1 MEDDKMIR
9 IILGV
14 LLALPGGAGLIFF
27 LAGSNDR
34 DDLTFGL
41 TFLII
46 GLCFISSGF
55 LSRNQKRWES
65 VIESAL
71 NMLRKNGKIETNNLA
86 QQVGLSE
93 VDVIKYLNKAKKKGL
108 IAVQEEP
115 MAKTDINT
123 KESISE
129 DLSKENKKVAN
140 DVQSKNGFSH
150 DHQKVDQLKMLLKEG
165 LVTEDEFNQKIS
177 TSRGHSQSAVEII
190 NTPTTSSQPDTSKRS
205 AKLTLYGDMTVG
217 QLKKSFRDAYNVAIR
232 AYKGKRIADDDVIL
246 SSIGLRKN
254 NEVPVKF
261 HGRTKVE
268 NVEKFFKEK
277 LGISIQI
284 ENTNGALADN
294 NLSLSR
300 VSK

>member
-1 MEDDKMIR
+1 MIR
-9 IILGV
+9 IIFGAFFTFIGGLG
-14 LLALPGGAGLIFF
+14 LIIFLDGGSKREDLAFGLALYGTFF
-27 LAGSNDR
+27 
-34 DDLTFGL
+34 
-41 TFLII
+41 II
-46 GLCFISSGF
+46 GLCMIYFGRRGR
-55 LSRNQKRWES
+55 RNRKRWKF

-71 NMLRKNGKIETNNLA
+71 KMLRKNGNIETDDLA
-86 QQVGLSE
+86 QQMGLSE

-108 IAVQEEP
+108 ITVQAEP

-123 KESISE
+123 QESISM
-129 DLSKENKKVAN
+129 DLSKENRHVAN
-140 DVQSKNGFSH
+140 DVQSNNGFSR
-150 DHQKVDQLKMLLKEG
+150 DHHKIDQLKMLLKEG
-165 LVTEDEFNQKIS
+165 LITEDEFNHKIS
-177 TSRGHSQSAVEII
+177 TALGHSQPPVEII
-190 NTPTTSSQPDTSKRS
+190 DTPPMSSQPDTSKHS
-205 AKLTLYGDMTVG
+205 AKFTLYGGMTVG
-217 QLKKSFRDAYNVAIR
+217 QLKKNFRDAYNVAIR

-268 NVEKFFKEK
+268 NVEKFFREK

-294 NLSLSR
+294 NLTLSR